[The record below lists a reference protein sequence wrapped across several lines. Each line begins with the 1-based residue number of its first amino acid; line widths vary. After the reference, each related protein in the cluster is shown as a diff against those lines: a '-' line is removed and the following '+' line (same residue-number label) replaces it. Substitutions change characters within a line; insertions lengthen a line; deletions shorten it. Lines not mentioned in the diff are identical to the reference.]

1 VEAYAEAGS
10 VAVGP
15 RTPAEGRRRVSC
27 ATLVRVSQPS
37 WNLRPA
43 RLDDQ
48 AFLLELHEK
57 RMRDYVEQVWGWDD
71 VEQTAIFEARFEP
84 ERWQIIQV
92 AGEDIGLLIVEN
104 QADEIVSRR
113 SRSSRSGKGEG

>member
-1 VEAYAEAGS
+1 
-10 VAVGP
+10 
-15 RTPAEGRRRVSC
+15 
-27 ATLVRVSQPS
+27 VSQPS